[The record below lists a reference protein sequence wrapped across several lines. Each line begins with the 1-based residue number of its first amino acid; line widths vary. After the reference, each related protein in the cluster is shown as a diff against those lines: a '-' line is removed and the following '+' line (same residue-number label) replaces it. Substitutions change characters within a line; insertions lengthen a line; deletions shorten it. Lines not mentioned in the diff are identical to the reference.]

1 MRGRVALTALLC
13 FALEAVAQVPER
25 VCRIGLLGV
34 ASPATYQRQVEA
46 FRAGL
51 RDLGYVEGRN
61 VVIEARW
68 ADGDA
73 ARLPQLATELVA
85 TTPDVIVTSGPG
97 TAAAKRATSTIPII
111 MAAAGDAVATRLVES
126 LSRPGGNVTGSS
138 FLFPEINAKRLAIL
152 KEAMPSLT
160 RVGVLVNPQGTAVE
174 ASIAAMRQASSS
186 LGLVLH
192 IVEAKS
198 ISDVGA
204 AMDALVQSG
213 ARAIVVADHTVFV
226 ANAAH
231 IAKAAAE
238 RNFPSIGFLE
248 LVESGG
254 TLAYGVDFPDLW
266 RLAATYVDRI
276 LKGTPPAMLPVQQPT
291 RFELVVNV
299 KSARALG
306 LAMPR
311 TLIEPADRVLQ

>member
-97 TAAAKRATSTIPII
+97 TAAAKRATSTIPIV

-231 IAKAAAE
+231 TPRPPPSETSRRSASSNWWSRGARLRTVSTFPTCGGWPRPTSTGFSKAH
-238 RNFPSIGFLE
+238 
-248 LVESGG
+248 
-254 TLAYGVDFPDLW
+254 
-266 RLAATYVDRI
+266 RLRCSRCNSRR
-276 LKGTPPAMLPVQQPT
+276 G
-291 RFELVVNV
+291 
-299 KSARALG
+299 SSSW
-306 LAMPR
+306 
-311 TLIEPADRVLQ
+311 